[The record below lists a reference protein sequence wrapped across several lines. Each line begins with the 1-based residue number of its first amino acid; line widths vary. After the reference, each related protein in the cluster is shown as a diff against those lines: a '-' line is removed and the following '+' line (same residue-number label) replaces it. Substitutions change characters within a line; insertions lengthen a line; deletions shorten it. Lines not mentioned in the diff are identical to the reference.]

1 MCFVFALGCGGEADV
16 TADDTSALDE
26 TDVASME
33 TESDLASVEQAITMP
48 VVLPPG
54 PAQQCISACTRVSTT
69 DITGSCCVCNG
80 AAKKFARG
88 PTASI
93 YLCK

>member
-1 MCFVFALGCGGEADV
+1 MCFVFGLGCGSEADV
-16 TADDTSALDE
+16 TADDTSALEE

-33 TESDLASVEQAITMP
+33 TEGDLGSIEQAINMP
-48 VVLPPG
+48 VVLPG
-54 PAQQCISACTRVSTT
+54 PAQQCVSACTRVSTT

-80 AAKKFARG
+80 AAKKFVRG